1 MDENRNL
8 KYKVFISYS
17 RKDKELI
24 QSFIELGDNR
34 EFELWIDEAE
44 KKPGSDWRN
53 TIRENINSS
62 DGAILFITKNALDDG
77 SPIKVDE
84 IPLFI
89 KRNNDPED
97 NFQFFPVFLDYVDDD
112 LVKNYQFTKEGS
124 DESEYLFDKYDI
136 WNIEANNKNDFENE
150 MPSEMS
156 DYKRNAFW
164 SDLNLNVTKALQGK
178 KVSKIGTPN
187 YWNSNKEKLK
197 KEKAKKRKKFL
208 TNAFG
213 AALSI
218 AVLTLLYLQ
227 FQPVEEPQSSEVFN
241 IGGTVQL
248 GALTSGDCF
257 NVLDTEGELSWNS
270 YVQYRACDLL
280 HDGEVFYRENQLDF
294 ADNNVSY
301 SGLLG
306 LFSNTCNEQFIQFKN
321 SSFIPSEYSIEFYWD
336 VDSQSLGAKPFD
348 MLCLTISK
356 EKTSGSYVEDITGVR
371 ILLPNPGDKYDCE
384 NFNTSNDAQTWYE
397 LYFSDYGDIANLDL
411 NGNGIACDELTE
423 EISIESTSTTSS
435 TTTTSTLPS
444 NKTTTTVK
452 DDQQSY
458 YLDGVKDTMNYDP
471 FFYESVDSWI
481 NGDYKISIDN
491 YLANQNLQIRNFWKG
506 IIEVKLSTPVLIAG
520 PWATKVVI
528 NGEELGIPSPF
539 NHSYNYNIEYLI
551 GNLKENQDYK
561 LEIYIVDALLR
572 EHGPMVLEFN
582 GSDWNND
589 DNFSRSKED
598 FIPSS
603 SGNYLYYFSN
613 NEWMSK
619 PVITSFN
626 YEIRNIS
633 SNYMD
638 LLLNIQYKPEEGYT
652 GFSIGYFGII
662 NQEIVLWGG
671 GTNPVV
677 FNHRLNIANILNKEI
692 KIYVNHQMVRWADP
706 ISLIITQEMLDN

>member
-1 MDENRNL
+1 MKVVMDENRNL

-17 RKDKELI
+17 RKDKELV

-164 SDLNLNVTKALQGK
+164 SDLNLNVTKALQGR

-197 KEKAKKRKKFL
+197 KEQAKKRKKFL

-371 ILLPNPGDKYDCE
+371 ILLPNPGDRYNCE
-384 NFNTSNDAQTWYE
+384 DFSSNQDAQTWYE
-397 LYFSDYGDIANLDL
+397 LYFEEYGDVAYLDI
-411 NGNGIACDELTE
+411 NNNGIVCDEINLNNAEPSTTSTT
-423 EISIESTSTTSS
+423 ITPSTSTTIETIS
-435 TTTTSTLPS
+435 PS
-444 NKTTTTVK
+444 GETQVSAQENLNL
-452 DDQQSY
+452 DFDLLEELQSENSKLIAKSY
-458 YLDGVKDTMNYDP
+458 TQDKSAQEWLDVFTIKKQYHWKNAVQLQWSGCYFMGCSYKVY
-471 FFYESVDSWI
+471 I
-481 NGDYKISIDN
+481 NGVNIGSHEYEGEYYHPNNTMVLRGLSEDENYKFEIFVVDAIGQTYGPAQYSFSGMDWDNDNTFASDDTKCANIQQYTIYCYQDQIKFPTALSAPDIEILDRGNDYLFRLVNWEIASRRGWVGYSHILLFVED
-491 YLANQNLQIRNFWKG
+491 
-506 IIEVKLSTPVLIAG
+506 KLRLILG
-520 PWATKVVI
+520 
-528 NGEELGIPSPF
+528 NGIPQEHPIS
-539 NHSYNYNIEYLI
+539 NIVGKKITLVAFDSFARPGAAYS
-551 GNLKENQDYK
+551 
-561 LEIYIVDALLR
+561 
-572 EHGPMVLEFN
+572 F
-582 GSDWNND
+582 
-589 DNFSRSKED
+589 NFS
-598 FIPSS
+598 
-603 SGNYLYYFSN
+603 N
-613 NEWMSK
+613 
-619 PVITSFN
+619 
-626 YEIRNIS
+626 
-633 SNYMD
+633 
-638 LLLNIQYKPEEGYT
+638 
-652 GFSIGYFGII
+652 
-662 NQEIVLWGG
+662 
-671 GTNPVV
+671 
-677 FNHRLNIANILNKEI
+677 
-692 KIYVNHQMVRWADP
+692 
-706 ISLIITQEMLDN
+706 

>member
-8 KYKVFISYS
+8 KYKVFVSYS
-17 RKDKELI
+17 RKDKELV

-44 KKPGSDWRN
+44 KRPGSDWRN

-62 DGAILFITKNALDDG
+62 DGAILFITKNALDDS

-112 LVKNYQFTKEGS
+112 LVKNYKFTNEGS

-156 DYKRNAFW
+156 DYKRSTFW
-164 SDLNLNVTKALQGK
+164 SDLNLNLTKALQGR

-197 KEKAKKRKKFL
+197 KENAKKRKKFL

-371 ILLPNPGDKYDCE
+371 ILLPNPGDRYNCE
-384 NFNTSNDAQTWYE
+384 DFSSNQDAQTWYE
-397 LYFSDYGDIANLDL
+397 LYFEEYGDVAYLDI
-411 NGNGIACDELTE
+411 NNNGIVCDEINLNNAEPSTTSTTSTT
-423 EISIESTSTTSS
+423 ITPSTSTTIETIS
-435 TTTTSTLPS
+435 PS
-444 NKTTTTVK
+444 GETQVSAQENLNL
-452 DDQQSY
+452 DFDLLEELQSENSKLIAKSY
-458 YLDGVKDTMNYDP
+458 TQDKSAQEWLDVFTIKKQYHWKNAVQLQWSGCYFMGCSYKVY
-471 FFYESVDSWI
+471 I
-481 NGDYKISIDN
+481 NGVNIGSHEYEGEYYHPNNTMVLRGLSEDENYKFEIFVVDAIGQTYGPAQYSFRGMDWDNDNTFASDDTKCANIQQYTIYCYQDQIKFPTALSAPEIEILDRGNDYLLRLVNWEIASRRGWVGYSHILLFVEGKLRLILGNGIPQEHPISNIVGKKI
-491 YLANQNLQIRNFWKG
+491 
-506 IIEVKLSTPVLIAG
+506 TLIAFDSFARPG
-520 PWATKVVI
+520 AAYSFK
-528 NGEELGIPSPF
+528 
-539 NHSYNYNIEYLI
+539 
-551 GNLKENQDYK
+551 
-561 LEIYIVDALLR
+561 
-572 EHGPMVLEFN
+572 
-582 GSDWNND
+582 
-589 DNFSRSKED
+589 
-598 FIPSS
+598 
-603 SGNYLYYFSN
+603 FSN
-613 NEWMSK
+613 
-619 PVITSFN
+619 
-626 YEIRNIS
+626 
-633 SNYMD
+633 
-638 LLLNIQYKPEEGYT
+638 
-652 GFSIGYFGII
+652 
-662 NQEIVLWGG
+662 
-671 GTNPVV
+671 
-677 FNHRLNIANILNKEI
+677 
-692 KIYVNHQMVRWADP
+692 
-706 ISLIITQEMLDN
+706 

>member
-1 MDENRNL
+1 MEVVMDENRNL
-8 KYKVFISYS
+8 KYKVFVSYS
-17 RKDKELI
+17 RKDKELV

-62 DGAILFITKNALDDG
+62 DGAILFITKNALDDS

-97 NFQFFPVFLDYVDDD
+97 NFQFFPVFLDYVDDG

-164 SDLNLNVTKALQGK
+164 SDLNLNVTKALQGR

-197 KEKAKKRKKFL
+197 KEQAKKRKKFL

-371 ILLPNPGDKYDCE
+371 ILLPNPGDRYNCE
-384 NFNTSNDAQTWYE
+384 DFSSNQDAQTWYE
-397 LYFSDYGDIANLDL
+397 LYFEEYGDVAYLDI
-411 NGNGIACDELTE
+411 NNNGIVCDEINLNNAEPSTTSTT
-423 EISIESTSTTSS
+423 ITPSTSTTIETIS
-435 TTTTSTLPS
+435 PS
-444 NKTTTTVK
+444 GETQVSAQENLNL
-452 DDQQSY
+452 DFDLLEELQSENSKLIAKSY
-458 YLDGVKDTMNYDP
+458 TQDKSAQEWLDVFTIKKQYHWKNAVQLQWSGCYFMGCSYKVY
-471 FFYESVDSWI
+471 I
-481 NGDYKISIDN
+481 NGVNIGSHEYEGEYYHPNNTMVLRGLSEDENYKFEIFVVDAIGQTYGPAQYSFSGMDWDNDNTFASDDTKCANIQQYTIYCYQDQIKFPTALSAPEIEILDRGNDYLLRLVNWEIASRRGWVGYSHILLFVEDKLRLILGNGIPQEHPISNIVGKKI
-491 YLANQNLQIRNFWKG
+491 
-506 IIEVKLSTPVLIAG
+506 TLIAFDSFARPG
-520 PWATKVVI
+520 AAYSFK
-528 NGEELGIPSPF
+528 
-539 NHSYNYNIEYLI
+539 
-551 GNLKENQDYK
+551 
-561 LEIYIVDALLR
+561 
-572 EHGPMVLEFN
+572 
-582 GSDWNND
+582 
-589 DNFSRSKED
+589 
-598 FIPSS
+598 
-603 SGNYLYYFSN
+603 FSN
-613 NEWMSK
+613 
-619 PVITSFN
+619 
-626 YEIRNIS
+626 
-633 SNYMD
+633 
-638 LLLNIQYKPEEGYT
+638 
-652 GFSIGYFGII
+652 
-662 NQEIVLWGG
+662 
-671 GTNPVV
+671 
-677 FNHRLNIANILNKEI
+677 
-692 KIYVNHQMVRWADP
+692 
-706 ISLIITQEMLDN
+706 